1 MVGDMYIPNIQNID
15 TSTLSNA
22 PGNLQANPAYDQ
34 QFSMSTIPTTSL
46 SQEEEEEEKRRRAL
60 LLGMGV
66 PLLGSLAV
74 DGMPEAGYVPT
85 VEGSPQVGSVP
96 TVEGTPN
103 PEAGLMGQSLYTS
116 PTTMAPQ
123 LPFPATVSPLPT
135 STVTLPPPNHPYHP
149 GNPPTPSP
157 KPKGCSLA
165 LIIAAI
171 IIPILIL
178 LSFIGLGLTLL
189 APSITLS
196 GSTTVSQGGTFTLQ
210 GSHFIPGSSVSLT
223 LDDTIPIYFA
233 SRSLPEQTLHTAN
246 RSMQLLALDSLLTR
260 QIALSNNTI
269 TVGGD
274 GTFSVHIT
282 ANSGWSLGEHTITAT
297 ESPTH
302 RSTSLDFT
310 IYAAGTTPTPTPSQT
325 LSPTPTTTLTPTNA
339 GLSCV
344 NPSTLSLG
352 PVMQGSNQPVSA
364 QVSLCASGTGNV
376 NWMAAWDQNA
386 APWLQLDHTSG
397 QISAPGQTQV
407 MVSAVASNL
416 APGSYTVTVAFTS
429 QPDNTA
435 QSLQVTFTVQG
446 GCISG
451 NPATL
456 HFNGVAN
463 VSDPA
468 SQTVSITNCGPAG
481 SWSGIVQT
489 GNGGNWLFVNTASG
503 TLNSGASNKVTISAS
518 NLKAQLAAG
527 TYTGTV
533 TFKIGSGTFIVHVTL
548 TVTTAPTLSVKPRT
562 IFANQQCQLGPASGN
577 WLCSVSLTNNSNALS
592 LHWSATSSGINGIH
606 FNQSNGTLAPG
617 QTIQVQFSVPLS
629 VCPIKGMLSFTGP
642 ANTANVE
649 WYCTAE

>member
-1 MVGDMYIPNIQNID
+1 MVGDMYIPNIQHID

-60 LLGMGV
+60 LLGMGM

-74 DGMPEAGYVPT
+74 DGMPEVGHVPT
-85 VEGSPQVGSVP
+85 VDGSPQFGSVP

-103 PEAGLMGQSLYTS
+103 PEAGLMGQSWYSS

-123 LPFPATVSPLPT
+123 FPFPATVSPLPT

-178 LSFIGLGLTLL
+178 LSFIGLGLTLF

-233 SRSLPEQTLHTAN
+233 SRSLPEQTLNTAN
-246 RSMQLLALDSLLTR
+246 RSMQLLALDSLMTR

-456 HFNGVAN
+456 NFNGVAN

-481 SWSGIVQT
+481 SWSGIAQT

-562 IFANQQCQLGPASGN
+562 ISANQQCQLEPASSK
-577 WLCSVSLTNNSNALS
+577 WLCSVSLINNSNSTSLPWTASSSLS
-592 LHWSATSSGINGIH
+592 DITISPSSGIIKAA
-606 FNQSNGTLAPG
+606 QSSS
-617 QTIQVQFSVPLS
+617 VQFSIPQS
-629 VCPIKGMLSFTGP
+629 DCSTRGKGTITFTGP
-642 ANTANVE
+642 ANAVTVVWN
-649 WYCTAE
+649 CF